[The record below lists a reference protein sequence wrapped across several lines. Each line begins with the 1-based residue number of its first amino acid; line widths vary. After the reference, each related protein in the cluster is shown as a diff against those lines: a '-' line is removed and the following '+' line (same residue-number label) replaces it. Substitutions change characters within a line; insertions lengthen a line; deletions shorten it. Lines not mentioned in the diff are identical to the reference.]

1 MMDTKMITTEERN
14 GVVVARVH
22 ENKLY
27 HQAVQAFRSELLGLI
42 DQGARPMVVDLSE
55 VAVMNSSALGVIIL
69 AYDRLQ
75 KEGGALALCGLC
87 PILEELF
94 LRMHLNELFPVVK
107 TADEGAAVLSGQKNI
122 PAK

>member
-1 MMDTKMITTEERN
+1 MMENKMITTEERN
-14 GVVVARVH
+14 GVAVARVH

-42 DQGARPMVVDLSE
+42 DRGPRLIVVDLSE

-69 AYDRLQ
+69 TYDRLQ

-94 LRMHLNELFPVVK
+94 LRMHLNELFPVVR
-107 TADEGAAVLSGQKNI
+107 TADEGVSILTGPKNI